1 MNKDLKKNK
10 KTKIK
15 ILVFS
20 LPILFLISFILI
32 LNLYVGYDGKL
43 KSTDQDTMKYF
54 GETGGFGNTW
64 HGLITPLII
73 SMLLAGL
80 LNFIGKKTPILKDI
94 GGASILCILLP
105 SFLLSYKF
113 SDKIEILKLQKSIS
127 QNIKFFNGNKGS
139 GFSSFVVSAIIVGSF
154 FDMDLNLLKK
164 SLKKFFPLVLIALM
178 IGFCSVG
185 LLGFFLNPI
194 NGIEGA
200 ISTNKNTFLN
210 TIFYIF
216 VPLTSGGMTAGIAPL
231 TQIYSSTYKPEV
243 QGFMEHIYPSL
254 LVGGVFSILLAGL
267 SKKLLD
273 GTKYSGKGS
282 LELPNLSVN
291 NNTSNNKQKS
301 SSNEKVPIEYS
312 NIQTGLIIIFTLYS
326 FSSLIY
332 TLLKNIKII
341 SIYVPENIVFLVLI
355 SIILK
360 FVNVITKHYIN
371 CIHQASKV
379 ITTNF
384 VSPLL
389 VILGATLD
397 INKVLVRVGDFK
409 FLFVC
414 CFTVFLVSLF
424 TGLIAK
430 KMGFYFLEASLTAG
444 LCTNSI
450 GGAGNLSILAAA
462 DRMELLPFAQI
473 ATRLGGAFIVLVASI
488 TYPIFYTV

>member
-15 ILVFS
+15 ILGFS
-20 LPILFLISFILI
+20 LPILFLIIFIFILQ
-32 LNLYVGYDGKL
+32 LYVGYNGKL
-43 KSTDQDTMKYF
+43 QSIKQDNMKNF
-54 GETGGFGNTW
+54 DVFGNTW
-64 HGLITPLII
+64 HGLITPLFI

-80 LNFIGKKTPILKDI
+80 LNFIGKRTPILKDI

-113 SDKIEILKLQKSIS
+113 SDKIEILMLQKSIS
-127 QNIKFFNGNKGS
+127 DNIKFFNSNKGT

-154 FDMDLNLLKK
+154 FDMDLNLLKN
-164 SLKKFFPLVLIALM
+164 SLKRFFPLVLIALM

-185 LLGFFLNPI
+185 LLGIFFNPI
-194 NGIEGA
+194 NGIDGQIA
-200 ISTNKNTFLN
+200 TNKNAFLN

-216 VPLTSGGMTAGIAPL
+216 FPLTSGGMTAGITPL

-273 GTKYSGKGS
+273 GTKYSGKGV
-282 LELPNLSVN
+282 LELPNLSVNSN

-301 SSNEKVPIEYS
+301 SSNEKVSIEYS
-312 NIQTGLIIIFTLYS
+312 NIQTGLIIIFALYS

-332 TLLKNIKII
+332 TLLKNIKSI

-360 FVNVITKHYIN
+360 FINIMTKHYTN
-371 CIHQASKV
+371 CIHQASKL

-397 INKVLVRVGDFK
+397 INKVLVCVGDFK

-414 CFTVFLVSLF
+414 CFSVFLVSLF

-430 KMGFYFLEASLTAG
+430 KIGFYSLEASLTAG

-450 GGAGNLSILAAA
+450 GGAGNLCILSAA

-473 ATRLGGAFIVLVASI
+473 ATRLGGAFIVLLASI
-488 TYPIFYTV
+488 TYPFFYAV